1 MAAGETVSLL
11 GFCEPLSSWLHLA
24 GALVAAA
31 ALGSLSRLGTTR
43 GARFA
48 LLVYG
53 GGVVFALAMS
63 GAYHACQL
71 GGEARAVMQRLDH
84 AGIWILIAATFTPVH
99 AIAFRGLAR
108 WGFLT
113 FIWAAALTG
122 LILKTV
128 FFDSLPQELGL
139 VFYLGLG
146 WMGVVSAV
154 LVVRARGW
162 RPVAPLLVGG
172 LFYSVGG
179 AISIIETPRLL
190 PGYLGHHEV
199 FHLAV
204 LAGVL
209 LHWRFVAQS
218 CRSAAAAPRAPAA
231 APATDLAVA

>member
-1 MAAGETVSLL
+1 MAVGETVSLL

-24 GALVAAA
+24 GAVVAAA
-31 ALGSLSRLGTTR
+31 SIGSLWRLGTTR
-43 GARFA
+43 GGRLA

-63 GAYHACQL
+63 GAYHACEL
-71 GGEARAVMQRLDH
+71 GGGARTVMQRLDH

-108 WGFLT
+108 WGFLS
-113 FIWAAALTG
+113 FIWTAALTG
-122 LILKTV
+122 LVLKTV
-128 FFDSLPQELGL
+128 FFDSLPQALGL

-154 LVVRARGW
+154 LLARARGW
-162 RPVAPLLVGG
+162 RQVAPLLVGG

-190 PGYLGHHEV
+190 PGYVGHHEL

-209 LHWRFVAQS
+209 LHWRFVAQN
-218 CRSAAAAPRAPAA
+218 CRVAAAAPRAA
-231 APATDLAVA
+231 APRPAPDLAVA